1 MENSVHISQASL
13 KRLPSYLRVLKEEK
27 NAGLMYGSS
36 TKIAEELD
44 LSPIQVRKD
53 LALISTSNG
62 IPGKGFCIDNLI
74 LDMED
79 FLNLNNT
86 TDAIVIGAGKLG
98 KALMNYNGF
107 ENNVN
112 VLMAF
117 DIDKSKCDGKKI
129 FHVSKMKNL
138 IKRMNIRIAIITVP
152 KDVAQEVCDALVN
165 FGIKAIWNFAP
176 VSLKVSEDVVI
187 KNEDLSASLLI
198 LLKQLKKK

>member
-1 MENSVHISQASL
+1 MENNVHISKASL

-27 NAGLMYGSS
+27 NAGMMFGSS
-36 TKIAEELD
+36 TKIAEVLN
-44 LSPIQVRKD
+44 LNPVQVRKD
-53 LALISTSNG
+53 LAQISTSNG
-62 IPGKGFCIDNLI
+62 VPGKGFYVDDLI
-74 LDMED
+74 FDMED

-86 TDAIVIGAGKLG
+86 TDAIVVGAGKLG

-117 DIDKSKCDGKKI
+117 DIDKSKCDNKKI
-129 FHVSKMKNL
+129 FHISKMKNL
-138 IKRMNIRIAIITVP
+138 IKRMNIHIAIITVP
-152 KDVAQEVCDALVN
+152 KDVAQDVCNTLVSV
-165 FGIKAIWNFAP
+165 GIKAIWNFAP
-176 VSLKVSEDVVI
+176 VSLKAPEDVVI